1 MSAMMPRY
9 RLCFPVPRGGRVEA
23 VLCALMVSFDV
34 PVAGGPAGLL
44 PGGRGGYIGKVR
56 CVRLDT
62 PHLILAKTFGG

>member
-1 MSAMMPRY
+1 M
-9 RLCFPVPRGGRVEA
+9 EA

-44 PGGRGGYIGKVR
+44 PGGRDGYIGKVR
-56 CVRLDT
+56 CVRLDA

>member
-1 MSAMMPRY
+1 M
-9 RLCFPVPRGGRVEA
+9 EA
-23 VLCALMVSFDV
+23 VLCALMVSFGV
-34 PVAGGPAGLL
+34 PVAGGCAGLA